1 MTWVVVGAALLVI
14 GVFLEGRRQ
23 ARLYGKPSGRP
34 NLAGAG
40 MLEVQNMLQGD
51 RHVETLVRQAKG
63 DEVVDAE
70 QDESGDGANDGAVK
84 RGPDVRARGNRT
96 AG

>member
-1 MTWVVVGAALLVI
+1 
-14 GVFLEGRRQ
+14 
-23 ARLYGKPSGRP
+23 
-34 NLAGAG
+34 
-40 MLEVQNMLQGD
+40 MLQGD

>member
-1 MTWVVVGAALLVI
+1 MTWVLVGGALLVI

-23 ARLYGKPSGRP
+23 ARLYGRPSGRP
-34 NLAGAG
+34 
-40 MLEVQNMLQGD
+40 QGD

-70 QDESGDGANDGAVK
+70 QDESGDGANAGAVK
-84 RGPDVRARGNRT
+84 RGPDVRVRGNRT